1 MILEDDVFLMAR
13 KNFNRFCFLN
23 QGAFI
28 LRSYGCRKEKTM
40 LKQMRSLLL
49 IVLLLC
55 ASSIRMPEA
64 KAAGSV
70 PLSVAVN
77 GSLVVSDSDNDTAA
91 GKDPTKNVNL
101 TVTPDLGHT
110 LQSGSANFRLRSNRA
125 AWRLTAQRTA
135 SNAGGTSIADT
146 DILVDI
152 AKSTGTSANAN
163 AGALV
168 APFTAQTNL
177 SSIDTAASV
186 DIVNGTA
193 KTSSARDGNNANNW
207 FQVSTTYSIQPDF
220 FYTPG
225 TFSSTITYSLVSP

>member
-1 MILEDDVFLMAR
+1 
-13 KNFNRFCFLN
+13 
-23 QGAFI
+23 
-28 LRSYGCRKEKTM
+28 M
-40 LKQMRSLLL
+40 LKQMRSLLF

-55 ASSIRMPEA
+55 VSSIKMPEV
-64 KAAGSV
+64 KAASATV
-70 PLSVAVN
+70 PLSVTVN
-77 GSLVVSDSDNDTAA
+77 GSLVVSDGDNDTMA
-91 GKDPTKNVNL
+91 GKDPTKNVTL
-101 TVTPDLGHT
+101 SVTPDLGHT